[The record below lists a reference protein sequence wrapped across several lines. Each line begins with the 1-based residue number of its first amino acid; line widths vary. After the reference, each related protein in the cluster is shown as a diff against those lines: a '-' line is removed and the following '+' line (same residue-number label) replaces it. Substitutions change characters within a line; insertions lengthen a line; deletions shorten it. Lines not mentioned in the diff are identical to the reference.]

1 MLRND
6 TKSKNHWIRF
16 DLQGTRSNRDAIGAK
31 IQVTTAEPSIHR
43 EVSRAKDGSENVN
56 EVTKPERTIYRQRK
70 GGCSLE
76 GTNDP
81 RVLIGV
87 GPVDEVKKVVIR
99 WPSGI
104 VTTKENLKVD
114 REYQIVEP
122 KDGVPATPAKPKSE
136 APSATK

>member
-1 MLRND
+1 M
-6 TKSKNHWIRF
+6 
-16 DLQGTRSNRDAIGAK
+16 
-31 IQVTTAEPSIHR
+31 
-43 EVSRAKDGSENVN
+43 
-56 EVTKPERTIYRQRK
+56 TKPERTIYRQRK
-70 GGCSLE
+70 GGYSLE

-104 VTTKENLKVD
+104 VTTRENLKVD

-122 KDGVPATPAKPKSE
+122 KDGVPATPARPKSE
-136 APSATK
+136 TPPAK